1 MAVEVEG
8 QEGADGKP
16 GATAAVEDWLVEEE
30 EDDEH
35 AHGH

>member
-8 QEGADGKP
+8 QENAGAP
-16 GATAAVEDWLVEEE
+16 GATAAAVEDWLVEEE
-30 EDDEH
+30 DEDEH